1 MKAYV
6 VYETVATKEI
16 EIPDKFAPLVEKGGE
31 WSEEIE
37 ALWGEF
43 DQYTGSDPHFW
54 KQCNDLPGDVLAVE
68 DENGNTMVEW

>member
-16 EIPDKFAPLVEKGGE
+16 EIPDKFAPLVEKGGC

-37 ALWGEF
+37 ALWGDLDEYADSKDF
-43 DQYTGSDPHFW
+43 L
-54 KQCNDLPGDVLAVE
+54 KQCDFEGNILAMEGEDGEVLL
-68 DENGNTMVEW
+68 EW